1 MHSDTYLPIGCRS
14 HIAMQYGMESDSN
27 PFCSGAKEFDLL
39 GCQVLISKYSSGRYS
54 CPCLLKSCGGFL
66 PRFPTDVANV
76 DCMTRRQPVD
86 IFIFTRILSC
96 YVQTKRSVSTGP
108 IVVSQM

>member
-39 GCQVLISKYSSGRYS
+39 GCQVLISKYSSKVFMPMPLEELRWIPPPLS
-54 CPCLLKSCGGFL
+54 
-66 PRFPTDVANV
+66 N
-76 DCMTRRQPVD
+76 RR
-86 IFIFTRILSC
+86 RKC
-96 YVQTKRSVSTGP
+96 
-108 IVVSQM
+108 